1 MHQQVT
7 VSLGLLIKK
16 LEMINLSQNLIALT
30 ISQRNPL
37 YLPFNIFF
45 FCFIFFV
52 FCWFVYILLNL
63 KIDSSHTIHP
73 NQFPLPLL
81 LLDTH
86 LSPRSTSS
94 LIPLQKRGG
103 LKGMTA
109 QQDKTRYN

>member
-73 NQFPLPLL
+73 NHSCPSLYSSQIPTYLPDLP
-81 LLDTH
+81 H
-86 LSPRSTSS
+86 L
-94 LIPLQKRGG
+94 
-103 LKGMTA
+103 
-109 QQDKTRYN
+109 